1 MSIITLTTDLGTK
14 DSYLASLK
22 ASIFSEINDVNLVDI
37 SNEIEPY
44 NILQASIVLKNCFK
58 DFPKDTI
65 HIVAVDDEI
74 SVENDHIA
82 VYANGHYF
90 IGSDNGIF
98 PLVLD
103 DFKAEKIVSLNISQ
117 KTDNLTFASKD
128 VFSIA
133 ACHIARG
140 GTMEIIG
147 KPLQDFSN
155 KKNILF
161 PVIENNIIRGV
172 VTYIDNYGNA
182 ITNIKKETFIK
193 TIRDKEFNIL
203 FGRENDGIINISNKY
218 KDVDLAEKLAIFN
231 SNNFLQISI
240 NQGKASS
247 LLGLKYF
254 DVIRIEF

>member
-117 KTDNLTFASKD
+117 KTDNLTFAS
-128 VFSIA
+128 
-133 ACHIARG
+133 
-140 GTMEIIG
+140 
-147 KPLQDFSN
+147 Q
-155 KKNILF
+155 
-161 PVIENNIIRGV
+161 
-172 VTYIDNYGNA
+172 
-182 ITNIKKETFIK
+182 
-193 TIRDKEFNIL
+193 
-203 FGRENDGIINISNKY
+203 
-218 KDVDLAEKLAIFN
+218 N
-231 SNNFLQISI
+231 SL
-240 NQGKASS
+240 
-247 LLGLKYF
+247 
-254 DVIRIEF
+254 